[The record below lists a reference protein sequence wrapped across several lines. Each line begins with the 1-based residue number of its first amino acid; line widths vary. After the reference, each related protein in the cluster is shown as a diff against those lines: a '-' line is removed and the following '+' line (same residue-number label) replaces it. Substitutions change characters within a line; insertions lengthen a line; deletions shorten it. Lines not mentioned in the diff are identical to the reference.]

1 MAVAGGLLDLHLSGL
16 LPAGLRRRL
25 GLWRPH
31 HDMADCL
38 GKVFIVTGG
47 ATGVGFQV
55 TKWLLSHNATVVLAT
70 HNMPSAR
77 KAVRDVQRDVP
88 HVVEGRHVR
97 LMFLDLTSFRSIDAF
112 VAAFMATGL
121 PLHGLCN
128 CAGEAM
134 GPPGPGADGRMP
146 NHTLVTNYYGPF
158 YLTHLLLQ
166 KLTACAP
173 ARVVNV
179 CSALGEYMGTVDW
192 ADLRGERL
200 RKSDPLA
207 AYNASKRMMSMFTR
221 ELAVRSRGTGVDVF
235 AVHPGFAATQL
246 WHKSQRS
253 YPATR
258 MFCWAEEWFAQHPYY
273 GALPALYALTEPELQ
288 GRTGLYLGPPLM
300 CPLVLHTR
308 AGDYWQGDSR
318 KDASCT
324 QLYDTTVK
332 IIADIISPP
341 APSSPGGMG
350 FA

>member
-1 MAVAGGLLDLHLSGL
+1 
-16 LPAGLRRRL
+16 
-25 GLWRPH
+25 
-31 HDMADCL
+31 
-38 GKVFIVTGG
+38 
-47 ATGVGFQV
+47 
-55 TKWLLSHNATVVLAT
+55 
-70 HNMPSAR
+70 MPSAR

-128 CAGEAM
+128 CAG
-134 GPPGPGADGRMP
+134 
-146 NHTLVTNYYGPF
+146 PF

-192 ADLRGERL
+192 ADLR
-200 RKSDPLA
+200 
-207 AYNASKRMMSMFTR
+207 MFTR

-308 AGDYWQGDSR
+308 AGDYWQVR
-318 KDASCT
+318 
-324 QLYDTTVK
+324 LLLRPV
-332 IIADIISPP
+332 
-341 APSSPGGMG
+341 
-350 FA
+350 